1 MCGERPYSAE
11 DGVIRLSR
19 DDVQWS
25 GIRFLD
31 PLCRACS
38 HDGVWY
44 KAILPGA
51 EEAVR
56 ALMATGLYDR
66 LAGEGLLAP
75 VQEAE
80 VRIEGFDLVL
90 RQHSEAY
97 DVPARCWP
105 TLQLRDAC
113 LAYLRLNEV
122 LAEYGLGCI
131 DGHTGNFVVQG
142 ADRPVW
148 CDIGSF
154 VPVGARDVAGL
165 EEFVTSMLYP
175 LLLRVQGPEWETVMR
190 QGVSAGFPRSVLE
203 RMTGVSLTLGGTRRD
218 MLRQL
223 ADYVQGLRFTWP
235 DGVWGEYHTDDDL
248 AAQPPQ
254 AHEDPLRAFAQSSRL
269 EMVNRLVRL
278 VGPRTVVDLGANA
291 GFFSNLAASTGAEVL
306 AVEPDDQAASR
317 YHAVLARRG
326 GDVRVKVRV
335 EGVGD
340 APGKRGE
347 LVMALALTHHLYFT
361 HRYRL
366 PIAARALAEHSEGAL
381 LTEFMPNGMGGTVP
395 NPDPLPADYRLE
407 TFTDELARYFS
418 RVEVI
423 DYPMPAGHAKRVMV
437 LCTGRLPRAI
447 TDTLTPDLG
456 A

>member
-1 MCGERPYSAE
+1 M
-11 DGVIRLSR
+11 IRLSR
-19 DDVQWS
+19 NEIQWS

-31 PLCRACS
+31 PLCRAGS
-38 HDGVWY
+38 HDRVWY

-51 EEAVR
+51 EEVVR

-80 VRIEGFDLVL
+80 ACIEGFNLIL

-154 VPVGARDVAGL
+154 VPVRLGDVAGL
-165 EEFVTSMLYP
+165 DEFVTSMLYP
-175 LLLRVQGPEWETVMR
+175 LLLRAQGPLWEPVMR
-190 QGVSAGFPRSVLE
+190 QSLSASFPSTLLK
-203 RMTGVSLTLGGTRRD
+203 RMTGVSFTLGGARRD

-223 ADYVQGLRFTWP
+223 TEYVQDFRFTWP

-254 AHEDPLRAFAQSSRL
+254 AHEDPLRAFAQSSRF
-269 EMVNRLVRL
+269 EMVNRLLRL
-278 VGPRTVVDLGANA
+278 LGPRTVVDLGANA

-317 YHAVLARRG
+317 YHAALARRG

-335 EGVGD
+335 DAVGD
-340 APGKRGE
+340 APDKRGD
-347 LVMALALTHHLYFT
+347 LVIALALTHHLFFT

-366 PIAARALAEHSEGAL
+366 PVAARALAEHSEGAL

-395 NPDPLPADYRLE
+395 SPDPLPAGYRLE
-407 TFTDELARYFS
+407 TFADELARYFS